1 MIAETSRKR
10 RRLERERRAVER
22 PQPSSFIFH
31 SNFTKF
37 LNCYRPFTARMIPL
51 PPPLDIHNAILPPP
65 SIRKIIK
72 SYPFGS
78 RKQNKSDTYHHH
90 HSHYPKHLVYPEIS
104 TLSSMEISSDV
115 EYLCQYQKRPPSSYD
130 MQHPPP
136 THSQSQPYPQTGR
149 SGPSLQGIGR
159 SLSMGLNGNLG
170 PSQTPLPSVS
180 SSMGPPPL
188 HGHQQHGM
196 GYDEYRDLPPSSYGP
211 GAGPPHPA
219 SVGRM
224 RDSSSSYA
232 TQGPGGGGALPLGP
246 PPPRPSSA
254 TLRENMPYPNFPGH
268 GGRSQAASQHGPYP
282 GDHEMSGV
290 GPGGGGGGHQLMPHH
305 PYFSSQASASAGG
318 NVHGPSPSSSAAHHH
333 GANVKGGPMN
343 GRRSISPVPVLPN
356 GAGGGGA
363 KPNGSWMGLGMGMS
377 GFHLD
382 RAPSASGKAEWD
394 ARVMREEDE
403 RERLMMRDREQR
415 KREDRERERE
425 KDRERDREFERE
437 RNRREREDLERE
449 RQREHHHMVQ
459 LAQAQQHRQ
468 LPGSAG
474 ASSHSG
480 LAHLHAPPPP
490 PPQGSG
496 MVPHHHVPHH
506 HHRAPHHHHVVH
518 HHHGQHSSSSVPPPT
533 GANSIMHSPRS
544 TREYEPSRP
553 PPGPF
558 HQGPGQSH
566 TEVITLSS
574 GSKPPPSS
582 LPPRERE
589 GHWPAKGSEE
599 GHHHPAMMD
608 YRDRDRERDAMNR
621 DRSERDARKLHSHRH
636 SSGPPMMPLEDRG
649 DRPMATPFTMASSQ
663 TMQHAA
669 AGISSSTHI
678 NGSSSTSSP
687 RGAPPWS
694 NNPMD
699 DPSYRMS
706 SSSGAPPPPP
716 PGYMGS
722 SHDRSPVQAH
732 RYPPPSSSSHPSH
745 PLGRMPNN
753 NSNNNASS
761 AYHRMSSPPLP
772 PPSRARPPQSPSYP
786 TSMSNSHRSPVTR

>member
-10 RRLERERRAVER
+10 RRLERDRRAVER
-22 PQPSSFIFH
+22 PQPGSVYVH
-31 SNFTKF
+31 SISTKF
-37 LNCYRPFTARMIPL
+37 LKMLPTFTARMIPL
-51 PPPLDIHNAILPPP
+51 PSPIDIHNAILPPP

-78 RKQNKSDTYHHH
+78 RKQNKSDTYYLH

-104 TLSSMEISSDV
+104 TLSSAEISSDL
-115 EYLCQYQKRPPSSYD
+115 EYLCQYQKRPPSAYE
-130 MQHPPP
+130 MQHQPPS
-136 THSQSQPYPQTGR
+136 HSQSQPYSQTGR
-149 SGPSLQGIGR
+149 NGPSLSGMGR
-159 SLSMGLNGNLG
+159 TLSMGINGNLG
-170 PSQTPLPSVS
+170 PSQTPL
-180 SSMGPPPL
+180 SSMGPPSL

-196 GYDEYRDLPPSSYGP
+196 GYDQYGDLSPSSYGP
-211 GAGPPHPA
+211 GGPPHPTN
-219 SVGRM
+219 VGRM

-232 TQGPGGGGALPLGP
+232 AQGPGGGALPLGP

-254 TLRENMPYPNFPGH
+254 TLRENIPYSSFSGH
-268 GGRSQAASQHGPYP
+268 GGRSQVSSQHGPYP

-290 GPGGGGGGHQLMPHH
+290 GPGGPSGGGGHQLMPHH
-305 PYFSSQASASAGG
+305 PFFSSQASASAGG
-318 NVHGPSPSSSAAHHH
+318 IVHGPLPSSSAAHHH
-333 GANVKGGPMN
+333 GSNVKGGLMN
-343 GRRSISPVPVLPN
+343 GRRSISPVPVLSN
-356 GAGGGGA
+356 GAAGGGGA
-363 KPNGSWMGLGMGMS
+363 KPNGSWMGTGMGMS

-382 RAPSASGKAEWD
+382 RAPSASGKGEWD
-394 ARVMREEDE
+394 ARVMHEDDE
-403 RERLMMRDREQR
+403 RAMMREREQR
-415 KREDRERERE
+415 KRDDREREKE

-437 RNRREREDLERE
+437 RTRRERDDLERE
-449 RQREHHHMVQ
+449 RQREHHHILQM
-459 LAQAQQHRQ
+459 AQQHRQ
-468 LPGSAG
+468 PPPGSSG

-480 LAHLHAPPPP
+480 LSHLHSS
-490 PPQGSG
+490 QGSSG
-496 MVPHHHVPHH
+496 MVSHHHGQHH

-518 HHHGQHSSSSVPPPT
+518 HHHGQHSSSSVPPPA

-553 PPGPF
+553 PPGSF
-558 HQGPGQSH
+558 HSGPGQSH

-589 GHWPAKGSEE
+589 AHWPTKGSEE
-599 GHHHPAMMD
+599 GHHHPSMID

-621 DRSERDARKLHSHRH
+621 DRNEREARKLHSHRH

-663 TMQHAA
+663 HTAS
-669 AGISSSTHI
+669 GISSSTHI

-687 RGAPPWS
+687 RGPPSW
-694 NNPMD
+694 NTPGNPMD
-699 DPSYRMS
+699 DPPYRMS
-706 SSSGAPPPPP
+706 SSGAPPPP

-722 SHDRSPVQAH
+722 SDDRSPVQAH
-732 RYPPPSSSSHPSH
+732 RYPASSSSHPSH
-745 PLGRMPNN
+745 PMGRIP
-753 NSNNNASS
+753 NSNNSSS

>member
-31 SNFTKF
+31 SNFIQF

-130 MQHPPP
+130 MQHQPPP
-136 THSQSQPYPQTGR
+136 HSQSQPYPQTGR

-159 SLSMGLNGNLG
+159 SLSMGINGSLG
-170 PSQTPLPSVS
+170 PSQTPHPPVS
-180 SSMGPPPL
+180 SSMGPPL
-188 HGHQQHGM
+188 LQGHQQHGM
-196 GYDEYRDLPPSSYGP
+196 GYDQYGDLPPSSYGP
-211 GAGPPHPA
+211 PGGPPHPA

-232 TQGPGGGGALPLGP
+232 NQGPGGGGGGALPLGP

-268 GGRSQAASQHGPYP
+268 GGRSQAASQQHGPYP

-290 GPGGGGGGHQLMPHH
+290 GPGGGGGGGHQLMPHH
-305 PYFSSQASASAGG
+305 PYFSSQANASAGG

-333 GANVKGGPMN
+333 GGNVKGGPMN

-377 GFHLD
+377 GFHLE
-382 RAPSASGKAEWD
+382 RAPSASSKAEWD
-394 ARVMREEDE
+394 ARVMHEEE
-403 RERLMMRDREQR
+403 RERLMMREREQR

-437 RNRREREDLERE
+437 RIRRERDDLERE

-459 LAQAQQHRQ
+459 LAQQQHHRQ
-468 LPGSAG
+468 LPGSG
-474 ASSHSG
+474 GTSSHSG
-480 LAHLHAPPPP
+480 LSHLHGPPP

-496 MVPHHHVPHH
+496 VVPHHHAQHH

-518 HHHGQHSSSSVPPPT
+518 HHHGQHSSSSVPPPA

-553 PPGPF
+553 PPGSF
-558 HQGPGQSH
+558 HPGPGQSH

-589 GHWPAKGSEE
+589 GHWPTKGSEE

-608 YRDRDRERDAMNR
+608 YRDRDRERDAMTR
-621 DRSERDARKLHSHRH
+621 DRNERDARKLHSHRH

-649 DRPMATPFTMASSQ
+649 DRPMATPFTMTSSQ

-694 NNPMD
+694 NNPID
-699 DPSYRMS
+699 DPSYRMT

-716 PGYMGS
+716 GYMGGS

-732 RYPPPSSSSHPSH
+732 RYPPSSSSHPSH
-745 PLGRMPNN
+745 PLARMPNN
-753 NSNNNASS
+753 NNNNASS